1 MWWDEIMDAKIPQIT
16 LHCRDMNC
24 HFRTAGQM
32 AQANDARRV
41 YFFMIIRK
49 NTPYVRVEGGS
60 ASSSMLRAWR
70 AASSNGMRRTQG
82 HAPT

>member
-1 MWWDEIMDAKIPQIT
+1 
-16 LHCRDMNC
+16 MNC

-49 NTPYVRVEGGS
+49 NTHYVRVGGKCLQQY
-60 ASSSMLRAWR
+60 AP
-70 AASSNGMRRTQG
+70 GMAG
-82 HAPT
+82 CIE